1 MHDEGLFVPSRRRI
15 PPALPL
21 AALALV
27 AIAGCG
33 GGDSPSAELTR
44 TTTVT
49 RTITAPAT
57 TPTTTTPTTPTT
69 TTPST
74 PLTLQAAEQ
83 VLDGRGYATL
93 TERDW
98 QPDHT
103 LKVLIGIRRAQPRA
117 ELAFFFA
124 GEAFIG
130 TDTKEPSGAIEVT
143 NQADDRITLGYGLY
157 EPGDALCCARGGTR
171 HVTYVWD
178 GARLTPED
186 PIPSADPGAAQSRR

>member
-1 MHDEGLFVPSRRRI
+1 MAKASPVLSRRRL
-15 PPALPL
+15 PFALPL
-21 AALALV
+21 AALVSV

-33 GGDSPSAELTR
+33 GGDAPSAAVTK

-49 RTITAPAT
+49 RTVTVPAT
-57 TPTTTTPTTPTT
+57 TPTTSTPTT
-69 TTPST
+69 TTPPA

-83 VLDGRGYATL
+83 TLDARGYAAL

-98 QPDHT
+98 QPDQT

-124 GEAFIG
+124 GDRFIG
-130 TDTKEPSGAIEVT
+130 TDTKDPSGAIEVT
-143 NQADDRITLGYGLY
+143 DQRDTAITLGYGLY
-157 EPGDALCCARGGTR
+157 EPGDALCCASGGTR

-178 GARLTPED
+178 GSRLTPQD

>member
-1 MHDEGLFVPSRRRI
+1 MHDEGRFVPSRRRI
-15 PPALPL
+15 SPALPL

-57 TPTTTTPTTPTT
+57 TPTTTAPTT
-69 TTPST
+69 TTPSA

-98 QPDHT
+98 QPDQT

-124 GEAFIG
+124 GDAFIG

-143 NQADDRITLGYGLY
+143 DQADDRITLGYGLY

-171 HVTYVWD
+171 HVTYQWNGTQLV
-178 GARLTPED
+178 PQD
-186 PIPSADPGAAQSRR
+186 PIPSSDPGAAQSRR